1 MKTSTLQVLRYLF
14 LFTAA
19 ILVVFGFGSFMR
31 IGENSNRVVLYAL
44 YALLMFGDAAAM
56 LICAFQLH
64 RKKKQIFRL
73 AVIFLALNIV
83 LAIFDQF
90 GFIDLLFLLLNLIT
104 LIIVLVARKE
114 FNPA

>member
-1 MKTSTLQVLRYLF
+1 MKTSTLQLSRYLL

-19 ILVVFGFGSFMR
+19 ILVVFGLGSFMR
-31 IGENSNRVVLYAL
+31 INENPSQVILYTI
-44 YALLMFGDAAAM
+44 YALLMFGDAAVM

-64 RKKKQIFRL
+64 RKKKQIYRL
-73 AVIFLALNIV
+73 AVIVLALNIV
-83 LAIFDQF
+83 LTIFDQF

-104 LIIVLVARKE
+104 LIVLFMARKE

>member
-1 MKTSTLQVLRYLF
+1 MKTSTLQLSQYLF

-19 ILVVFGFGSFMR
+19 ILVVFGVGSFMR
-31 IGENSNRVVLYAL
+31 INENPNQVVLYSI
-44 YALLMFGDAAAM
+44 YALLMFGDAALM

-64 RKKKQIFRL
+64 RKKKQVYRF
-73 AVIFLALNIV
+73 AVIVLTLNIV
-83 LAIFDQF
+83 LTIFDQF

-104 LIIVLVARKE
+104 LIVLFIARKE

>member
-1 MKTSTLQVLRYLF
+1 MKSAALQLTQFLF

-19 ILVVFGFGSFMR
+19 VLVVFGVGSFMR
-31 IGENSNRVVLYAL
+31 GSENQNQVVLYAI

-64 RKKKQIFRL
+64 RKKRPIYWF
-73 AVIFLALNIV
+73 AVIVLALNIV
-83 LAIFDQF
+83 LTIFDQF
-90 GFIDLLFLLLNLIT
+90 GFIDLLFLLLNLLT
-104 LIIVLVARKE
+104 LIILFSTRKE

>member
-1 MKTSTLQVLRYLF
+1 MKTSTLQLSQYLF

-19 ILVVFGFGSFMR
+19 ILVVFGAGSFMR
-31 IGENSNRVVLYAL
+31 INENPNQVVLYAV
-44 YALLMFGDAAAM
+44 YALLMFGDAAFM
-56 LICAFQLH
+56 LICAFLLH
-64 RKKKQIFRL
+64 RKKKQVYRF
-73 AVIFLALNIV
+73 AVIVLALNIV

-104 LIIVLVARKE
+104 LVVLFIARKE